1 MKNNQYH
8 CGYVAII
15 GRPNTG
21 KSTLL
26 NRLLGQ
32 KISITSNK
40 PQTTRHRILGIHT
53 SELAQVLYVD
63 TPGLQADPRSAIN
76 RYMNRTAS
84 NVLLDVNIIL
94 FLVEAMTWG
103 HEDEQVLKRI
113 ANSSVPVIL
122 VVNKVD
128 KIKNKEKLMPFLEK
142 LSAMY
147 DYNEILPLS
156 ASKGDNVDMLEKKVE
171 ALLPVNPP
179 LYPEDQV
186 TDKSMRFI
194 AAEIIR
200 EKLMRRLYKEL
211 PYSLTVEIELY
222 EEEKDKVLIH
232 AIIWVERESQKG
244 IVIGKKGEGL
254 KSVGT
259 QARQD
264 IQKILGSKVVLKL
277 WAKVRSGWSDD
288 ERHLRSFGY
297 TDD

>member
-1 MKNNQYH
+1 MTTNQYH

-53 SELAQVLYVD
+53 NEHAQTLYVD
-63 TPGLQADPRSAIN
+63 TPGLQSEARSAIN
-76 RYMNRTAS
+76 RYMNKTAN
-84 NVLLDVNIIL
+84 NVLLDVDVIL
-94 FLVEAMTWG
+94 FLVEAMAWG
-103 HEDEQVLKRI
+103 HDDEAVLKRI
-113 ANSSVPVIL
+113 TNSSVPVLL
-122 VVNKVD
+122 VINKVD
-128 KIKNKEKLMPFLEK
+128 KIKEKEQLMPFLEK
-142 LSAMY
+142 LSGMY
-147 DYNEILPLS
+147 NYSEILPLS
-156 ASKGDNVDMLEKKVE
+156 ASKGDNVDILEKKVE

-194 AAEIIR
+194 VAEIIR

-222 EEEKDKVLIH
+222 EEEKGKVLIH

-254 KSVGT
+254 KAVGT
-259 QARQD
+259 QARLD
-264 IQKILGSKVVLKL
+264 IQQLLETKVVLKL

>member
-1 MKNNQYH
+1 MKDNEYH

-53 SELAQVLYVD
+53 SEQAQVLYVD
-63 TPGLQADPRSAIN
+63 TPGLQAEARSAIN

-103 HEDEQVLKRI
+103 HEDEHVLKRI
-113 ANSSVPVIL
+113 ANSSVPVML

-128 KIKNKEKLMPFLEK
+128 KIKNKEQLIPFLEK

-254 KSVGT
+254 KSVGI

-264 IQKILGSKVVLKL
+264 IQKMLGSKVVLKL

>member
-53 SELAQVLYVD
+53 SEDAQTLYVD
-63 TPGLQADPRSAIN
+63 TPGLQAEPRSAIN

-94 FLVEAMTWG
+94 FLVEAMSWG

-128 KIKNKEKLMPFLEK
+128 KIKNKEQLMPFLEK

>member
-1 MKNNQYH
+1 VNQYH

-53 SELAQVLYVD
+53 SEHAQALYVD
-63 TPGLQADPRSAIN
+63 TPGLQTEARSAIN
-76 RYMNRTAS
+76 RYMNRTAA
-84 NVLLDVNIIL
+84 NVIHDVDVIL
-94 FLVEAMTWG
+94 FMVEAMTWG
-103 HEDEQVLKRI
+103 RDDEAVLKRI
-113 ANSSVPVIL
+113 TDSSAPVML

-128 KIKNKEKLMPFLEK
+128 KIKDKEQLMPFLER
-142 LSAMY
+142 LSDMY
-147 DYNEILPLS
+147 DYNEIIPLS

-171 ALLPVNPP
+171 ALLPANPP

-194 AAEIIR
+194 VAEIIR

-222 EEEKDKVLIH
+222 EEEKDKTLIH
-232 AIIWVERESQKG
+232 AVIWVERESQKG

-254 KSVGT
+254 KAVGT

-264 IQKILGSKVVLKL
+264 IQKILGTKVVLKL

>member
-1 MKNNQYH
+1 MTEKQYR

-15 GRPNTG
+15 GRPNVG

-53 SELAQVLYVD
+53 SEYAQALYVD
-63 TPGLQADPRSAIN
+63 TPGLHTDARSAIN

-84 NVLLDVNIIL
+84 NVLHDVDVIL
-94 FLVEAMTWG
+94 FMVEAMVWSN
-103 HEDEQVLKRI
+103 EDEAVLKRI
-113 ANSSVPVIL
+113 MDASVPVLL

-128 KIKNKEKLMPFLEK
+128 KIKDKDRLMPFLEQ
-142 LSAMY
+142 LSGMY
-147 DYNEILPLS
+147 AYSEILPMS
-156 ASKGDNVDMLEKKVE
+156 ATKGDNVDMLNKKVE
-171 ALLPVNPP
+171 LLLPTNPP
-179 LYPEDQV
+179 LYPDDQV

-194 AAEIIR
+194 VAEIIR
-200 EKLMRRLYKEL
+200 EKLMRRLYREL

-222 EEEKDKVLIH
+222 KEEPNQVLIH
-232 AIIWVERESQKG
+232 AVIWVERESQKG

-254 KSVGT
+254 KAVGT
-259 QARQD
+259 QSRQD
-264 IQKILGSKVVLKL
+264 IEKILGTKVVLKL

>member
-1 MKNNQYH
+1 MKDNQYH
-8 CGYVAII
+8 CGYVAIV

-53 SELAQVLYVD
+53 SEHAQVLYVD
-63 TPGLQADPRSAIN
+63 TPGLQAEARSAIN
-76 RYMNRTAS
+76 RYMNRTAT
-84 NVLLDVNIIL
+84 NVLHDVNVIL
-94 FLVEAMTWG
+94 FLVEAMSWG

-113 ANSSVPVIL
+113 SDCSVPVIL

-128 KIKNKEKLMPFLEK
+128 KIRNKEQLMPFLAK
-142 LSAMY
+142 LSGMY

-171 ALLPVNPP
+171 SLLPFNPP

-194 AAEIIR
+194 TAEIIR

-232 AIIWVERESQKG
+232 AVIWVERESQKG

>member
-1 MKNNQYH
+1 MTEVHYH

-26 NRLLGQ
+26 NRVLGQ

-53 SELAQVLYVD
+53 SENAQVLYVD
-63 TPGLQADPRSAIN
+63 TPGLQAEARSAIN

-84 NVLLDVNIIL
+84 NVLHDVNVIL
-94 FLVEAMTWG
+94 FMVEAMVWG

-113 ANSSVPVIL
+113 KDCSVPVVL
-122 VVNKVD
+122 VINKVD
-128 KIKNKEKLMPFLEK
+128 KIKNKEQLMPFLQK

-147 DYNEILPLS
+147 DYSEIIPLS
-156 ASKGDNVDMLEKKVE
+156 ASKGDNVDMLENKVE
-171 ALLPVNPP
+171 TLLPANPP
-179 LYPEDQV
+179 MYPEDQV

-194 AAEIIR
+194 VAEIIR

-222 EEEKDKVLIH
+222 EEENDKVLIH

-264 IQKILGSKVVLKL
+264 IQKILGVKVVLKL
-277 WAKVRSGWSDD
+277 WTKVRGGWSDD